1 MRGIRVVAV
10 TLACIVAGI
19 LGLTGAALV
28 DGEPSEQALVAP
40 AVIAPGLGGTTGST
54 PVWGDAAAG
63 NEKSS
68 DPNLAHTSFATR
80 HVPTQAESELTGA
93 LHPATDRVMTL
104 IIGWMLLAILG
115 GGVLAGGARAPRS
128 RPRQGVRQRA

>member
-28 DGEPSEQALVAP
+28 DGEPWEQAVVQP
-40 AVIAPGLGGTTGST
+40 AVIAPGAEGSA
-54 PVWGDAAAG
+54 PVWGGAAAS
-63 NEKSS
+63 NEQSADSS
-68 DPNLAHTSFATR
+68 MAPTSFATR
-80 HVPTQAESELTGA
+80 HVPTQAESAMTGA

-104 IIGWMLLAILG
+104 MIGWMLLAVLG
-115 GGVLAGGARAPRS
+115 GGVLAGRAKAPRC
-128 RPRQGVRQRA
+128 RRRQGV

>member
-28 DGEPSEQALVAP
+28 DGEPSEQAVVSP
-40 AVIAPGLGGTTGST
+40 AVIAPGVDGSA

-63 NEKSS
+63 NAHPDSS
-68 DPNLAHTSFATR
+68 VAPTSFATR

-104 IIGWMLLAILG
+104 MIGWMLLAILG
-115 GGVLAGGARAPRS
+115 GGLLAGGARAPRLP
-128 RPRQGVRQRA
+128 RIRRRQGS

>member
-19 LGLTGAALV
+19 LGLTGVALV

-40 AVIAPGLGGTTGST
+40 AVIAPGAENST

-63 NEKSS
+63 NEQADAS
-68 DPNLAHTSFATR
+68 LAHTSFATR

-104 IIGWMLLAILG
+104 MIGWMLLAILG
-115 GGVLAGGARAPRS
+115 GGVLAGGARAPGVRR
-128 RPRQGVRQRA
+128 RPRNLSRQGS

>member
-28 DGEPSEQALVAP
+28 DGQPSEQALVAP
-40 AVIAPGLGGTTGST
+40 AVIAPGVEGST
-54 PVWGDAAAG
+54 SAWGDAATG
-63 NEKSS
+63 NEQSA
-68 DPNLAHTSFATR
+68 DPDMAHTSFATR

-104 IIGWMLLAILG
+104 MIGWMLLAILG
-115 GGVLAGGARAPRS
+115 GGLLAGGAKAPRT
-128 RPRQGVRQRA
+128 RRRQGT

>member
-1 MRGIRVVAV
+1 VAV

-19 LGLTGAALV
+19 LGMTGVALV
-28 DGEPSEQALVAP
+28 DGQPSEQALVTP
-40 AVIAPGLGGTTGST
+40 AVIAPGVEDSV

-63 NEKSS
+63 NEQST
-68 DPNLAHTSFATR
+68 DPSTAHTSFATR

-104 IIGWMLLAILG
+104 MIGWMLLAILG
-115 GGVLAGGARAPRS
+115 GGVLAGGARAPR
-128 RPRQGVRQRA
+128 RRRQGT

>member
-1 MRGIRVVAV
+1 VRGIRVVAV

-28 DGEPSEQALVAP
+28 DGQPSEQALVAP
-40 AVIAPGLGGTTGST
+40 AVIAPGVEGSM
-54 PVWGDAAAG
+54 PARGDAATG
-63 NEKSS
+63 NEQSA
-68 DPNLAHTSFATR
+68 DPAHTSFATR

-104 IIGWMLLAILG
+104 MIGWMLLAILG
-115 GGVLAGGARAPRS
+115 GGLLAGGAKAPRN
-128 RPRQGVRQRA
+128 RRRQGA